1 MKKRVAALLASA
13 FALATLAPTRP
24 RLSSALNNWRTV
36 VIITVAFVVPVN
48 AFLFFFSYLPNRTTA
63 AASPKDTPPKTT
75 LESAGPSTAIPRL
88 PPGYGLD
95 LIAAPSDIV
104 LHRSGDR
111 SIVALTRSDGTVVA
125 YFNRFAAPEEIR
137 RAAEEDLGLAVLQA
151 SHPIENKEVI
161 RNMSIM
167 WVTLFLVGLSLVV
180 SVATLLIALRALEKV
195 NEINNRSERASDERL
210 EILELRKQLR
220 DQQERLKLVK
230 DGTPRGGGRAVDL
243 FRTKARGGPL
253 KKPSRELLTLLG
265 QLPRRW
271 ILRSPQ
277 RQR

>member
-137 RAAEEDLGLAVLQA
+137 RAAEEDLGLAVPQA

-161 RNMSIM
+161 RNMSIV
-167 WVTLFLVGLSLVV
+167 WATLCLAGLSLCG
-180 SVATLLIALRALEKV
+180 SVATLLIALRAMEK
-195 NEINNRSERASDERL
+195 INNRSERASDERL
-210 EILELRKQLR
+210 EMLILREQLRKE
-220 DQQERLKLVK
+220 QERLMLMK

-243 FRTKARGGPL
+243 LRTKARGG
-253 KKPSRELLTLLG
+253 
-265 QLPRRW
+265 
-271 ILRSPQ
+271 
-277 RQR
+277 